1 MRRAGK
7 NGRDIAEDQQRAD
20 SHQHGPDG
28 RFEGLAPFERM
39 QQSAVENGTE
49 QKDTRH
55 QKDEDQHG
63 RYLPTREDQAGGD
76 ARDRKNGA
84 VRKIENAHDAID
96 HDSPKA
102 TSA

>member
-1 MRRAGK
+1 
-7 NGRDIAEDQQRAD
+7 
-20 SHQHGPDG
+20 
-28 RFEGLAPFERM
+28 M

-96 HDSPKA
+96 QRQPEGDECVESTKEHAADQNLENDINGHKSS
-102 TSA
+102 T